1 MEEAKSKVYGYRW
14 VVLIVF
20 MFLNAVL
27 QMQWLIF
34 APIAK
39 AAQSFY
45 GTSTVGID
53 MFAMIYMGMLVIMFL
68 PGVYIVNTYGVR
80 IGVGIGA
87 VLVGVFGLL
96 KGVYGANYTM
106 ACISQF
112 GLAAAQ
118 PFIICA
124 ITAVAARWFPINERA
139 TACGLASLRSRTS
152 DSKHPRR

>member
-1 MEEAKSKVYGYRW
+1 MEEAKSKIYGYRW

-27 QMQWLIF
+27 HMQWLIF

-53 MFAMIYMGMLVIMFL
+53 MFAMIYMGMFVIMFL
-68 PGVYIVNTYGVR
+68 PGVYVVNAHGVR
-80 IGVGIGA
+80 IGVGLGA

-96 KGVYGANYTM
+96 KGVYGETTLWPV
-106 ACISQF
+106 F
-112 GLAAAQ
+112 HRLDLLQ
-118 PFIICA
+118 PNHLSFA
-124 ITAVAARWFPINERA
+124 
-139 TACGLASLRSRTS
+139 LSLRWQPAGFRQ
-152 DSKHPRR
+152 D